1 MSKLPP
7 VSWDVDVYWLFVI
20 MKSYVKVNL
29 KEIIIMDRRTRKFM
43 AMNEEVYPRSDV
55 TRVYVSRQNG
65 GIGLIG
71 CENSVKSEENG
82 LGWHLEQVEL

>member
-1 MSKLPP
+1 MSKLPR

-43 AMNEEVYPRSDV
+43 AMNEELHPRSDV
-55 TRVYVSRQNG
+55 ARVYVSRQNG
-65 GIGLIG
+65 GIGL
-71 CENSVKSEENG
+71 NWMRKQREE
-82 LGWHLEQVEL
+82 